1 MKKIFK
7 IISLISLTFIIFSC
21 TEKMDIKLEDTYT
34 RLVVEAKLS
43 TDTTVHIVKLT
54 KTSGYFSNSAPLPVS
69 GALVTISD
77 GSQIITLTENLSKPG
92 IYETPPNTY
101 GKVGKT
107 YELLIKNV
115 DIDNDGN
122 KEEYTSKSTIYPIN
136 QVDSIGTR
144 YYDDYEIWEIQCYV
158 LDPPTEDYYL
168 FNIYKNNVLITDTIS
183 EPLVVD
189 DKLYNGNYTNG
200 IGVGYLR
207 DRRLGEKANI
217 GDSVMLEVWRIDK
230 SFYKFMMQLRE
241 TVRPQTPLFSGPPAN
256 VKGNISN
263 GAIGYFTAYSV
274 SRARNVVK

>member
-7 IISLISLTFIIFSC
+7 IISFISLTFIIFSC

>member
-7 IISLISLTFIIFSC
+7 IISFISLTFIIFSC
-21 TEKMDIKLEDTYT
+21 TEKMHIKLEDTYT